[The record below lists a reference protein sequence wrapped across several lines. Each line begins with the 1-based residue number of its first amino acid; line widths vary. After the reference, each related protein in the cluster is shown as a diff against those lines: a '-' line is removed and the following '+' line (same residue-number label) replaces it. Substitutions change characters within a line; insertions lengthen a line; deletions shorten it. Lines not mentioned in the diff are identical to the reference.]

1 MLRCAGYVR
10 KLIVKAS
17 VSERLPRVLSRYPA
31 STISWLCLPR
41 KNVQS
46 FPGSALIMW
55 LCESLKQNFT
65 LEGFSAALV
74 ICGSTRR
81 IFASRGLQ
89 SWDNHQ
95 PRECG
100 AWPASVWAAAGR
112 LSRLIFLVTLLRQN
126 LFGHFLP
133 KMLLSFSNFRRG
145 TKDRLLRLGL
155 FEIFCR
161 PVSQLLGNNVLP
173 WILVLQKVP
182 SEGS

>member
-1 MLRCAGYVR
+1 MR

-17 VSERLPRVLSRYPA
+17 VGERLPGVLSRYPA

-100 AWPASVWAAAGR
+100 ARPRSGQPPDVCLVWSFLLLYCDKICSVTSCPKCYY
-112 LSRLIFLVTLLRQN
+112 LSPISDEGLKIDFSDSDYLKYFVVPS
-126 LFGHFLP
+126 H
-133 KMLLSFSNFRRG
+133 SFS
-145 TKDRLLRLGL
+145 
-155 FEIFCR
+155 EIMYF
-161 PVSQLLGNNVLP
+161 P
-173 WILVLQKVP
+173 
-182 SEGS
+182 EY